1 MTTTQRPR
9 PQRPS
14 APAPN
19 PVTRGTI
26 LVVVAVVLGA
36 VLLIKGGGVGFDSSD
51 NSLSIES
58 DSGGTTEKTTTT
70 TTQPAPSTSVAPQE
84 LKVVALNGAG
94 INGYAAGAQQFLSV
108 AGGYTS
114 ATAATAA
121 NQVQTTTV
129 YYAPGYEADAAAIA
143 QLLGLDES
151 AVQPLPEGTQLAR
164 NPADLPADTNVV
176 VLLGPDVQNVVQSSG
191 TATTTP
197 SGSASSGSAPSG
209 ATSSGATSSGATAT
223 TAKPTTTVKSATTTT
238 G

>member
-36 VLLIKGGGVGFDSSD
+36 VLLIKGGGVGFDQSD
-51 NSLSIES
+51 TSLEIES
-58 DSGGTTEKTTTT
+58 DSGSSTQSTTTT
-70 TTQPAPSTSVAPQE
+70 TTEPPPATSVAPAS
-84 LKVVALNGAG
+84 LKVVVLNGAG
-94 INGYAAGAQQFLSV
+94 VNGYAASGQQFLSV
-108 AGGYTS
+108 AGGYTG

-121 NQVQTTTV
+121 TQVQTTTV

-143 QLLGLDES
+143 QLLGLDDA

-176 VLLGPDVQNVVQSSG
+176 VLLGPDVQNVLQSSG
-191 TATTTP
+191 T
-197 SGSASSGSAPSG
+197 
-209 ATSSGATSSGATAT
+209 
-223 TAKPTTTVKSATTTT
+223 SATTTT
-238 G
+238 TAGTTSSGSSATTTTTG